1 MGSSNSTR
9 TRQFFVPPPCIV
21 YDIYFKE
28 NSKQI
33 QNAHVNDLWLYYDDM
48 IWYDYVIWLNL
59 FFLSFPFFFTSF
71 PCLMM
76 ESLQHEKQ
84 NLCVWLLG
92 HWTKCVSSSLPAQ
105 LVHLS
110 IGFPS
115 APTSP
120 SRTCPLLDE
129 ETWTSNLGLEE
140 LEDIIPSVKK
150 HPVNNNKN

>member
-33 QNAHVNDLWLYYDDM
+33 QNAHVNDFWLYYDESCDM
-48 IWYDYVIWLNL
+48 IEFI
-59 FFLSFPFFFTSF
+59 FPFYFTSF

-140 LEDIIPSVKK
+140 LKT
-150 HPVNNNKN
+150 

>member
-1 MGSSNSTR
+1 M
-9 TRQFFVPPPCIV
+9 
-21 YDIYFKE
+21 IYIKKKIQSKFKM
-28 NSKQI
+28 
-33 QNAHVNDLWLYYDDM
+33 HMLM
-48 IWYDYVIWLNL
+48 IYDYIMMNHVIWMNL
-59 FFLSFPFFFTSF
+59 FFFFFPFYFTSF

-140 LEDIIPSVKK
+140 PRWNLKNLSRGLNPPKSAKTRFKFSGGLNLEFDTILSGTNHI
-150 HPVNNNKN
+150 